1 MLHNEDV
8 AAKLCWILL
17 RQLLCTVRSDIYD
30 CRLSC
35 YAVFL
40 MQSHWSVAC
49 RVAIGGDGVFF
60 FKTEIPGSEKS
71 AQWGPDPEPHIHYDL
86 ICKDCEANDFFTG
99 EYRCSSLFHTGIR
112 IAVHD

>member
-1 MLHNEDV
+1 
-8 AAKLCWILL
+8 
-17 RQLLCTVRSDIYD
+17 
-30 CRLSC
+30 
-35 YAVFL
+35 